1 MNTTQNKWHTLEFEE
16 VVEKLFTHPENG
28 LSTEE
33 VEMRLNEFGE
43 NRITS
48 KKMQSSLVR
57 FLLQFNQPLIYILLG
72 ATIITLLLQEY
83 TDSAVIFGV
92 VLLNSI
98 IGYVQETRAL
108 KAIDALSKSMS
119 TTATV
124 IRNGRQQVL
133 DSTQLVP
140 GDLVKVK
147 AGDKIPAD
155 LRLIAVKSLQVDES
169 ALTGESVATEKST
182 STIEAE
188 ALLGDRH
195 NLGFASTVVTYG
207 TARGLVIDTGDR
219 TEVGK
224 INQSIATAE
233 ELDTPLTLKI
243 KRFSH
248 MLLWVILS
256 LSITIMAV
264 AYFRGEALADAFM
277 VAVALMVGAIP
288 GGTSRCCDHYAGDR
302 SRKNGKKNELSSGS

>member
-1 MNTTQNKWHTLEFEE
+1 M
-16 VVEKLFTHPENG
+16 
-28 LSTEE
+28 
-33 VEMRLNEFGE
+33 
-43 NRITS
+43 
-48 KKMQSSLVR
+48 SLH
-57 FLLQFNQPLIYILLG
+57 LLG
-72 ATIITLLLQEY
+72 
-83 TDSAVIFGV
+83 
-92 VLLNSI
+92 
-98 IGYVQETRAL
+98 
-108 KAIDALSKSMS
+108 
-119 TTATV
+119 
-124 IRNGRQQVL
+124 
-133 DSTQLVP
+133 
-140 GDLVKVK
+140 
-147 AGDKIPAD
+147 
-155 LRLIAVKSLQVDES
+155 SL
-169 ALTGESVATEKST
+169 ATEKST

-224 INQSIATAE
+224 INQSIATAD

-288 GGTSRCCDHYAGDR
+288 EGLPAAVTIMLAIGVGKMAKKRAVIRKLVAVETLGSTNVICSDKTGTLTENQMTVQKILAGKEIFEVTGIGYKPQGKVLYR
-302 SRKNGKKNELSSGS
+302 RAGFLKRKTVTQVFVESWGSLQ